1 MELSERKKQI
11 LKAVVEHYIE
21 SAEPVGSKLLAQELG
36 VSSATIRNE
45 LAELCELG
53 FLEQPHTSAGRA
65 PTPQGYRLY
74 VNELMERRTVSAQEA
89 ERIDETLRD
98 KLTNAGGAMANAGQL
113 VSSIVNYPAYSVKR
127 GNAALTVERFEL
139 LGVDERSFITVVM
152 TSDKNVRSQLQQTAL
167 PFDAQRL
174 GNLKHLLNTHFTGKS
189 RAEMSTR
196 LMSVSEQLAP
206 ELFLVVSKTVEYAA
220 QVLDEAGRRDVE
232 TTGASRILTMPE
244 YRDMDRAHELMTFL
258 VDNKEQL
265 PVPEGD
271 APLQVLIGP
280 ENVDAALRDTSVVVA
295 SYDIGEGMRGL
306 VGVVGPTRMDYA
318 TVTARLAYFAESLS
332 KMFGKGLPGKQEN
345 DNPEA

>member
-36 VSSATIRNE
+36 VSSATVRNE
-45 LAELCELG
+45 FAELCELG
-53 FLEQPHTSAGRA
+53 YLEQPHTSAGRA

-74 VNELMERRTVSAQEA
+74 VNELMERRAVSADEQA
-89 ERIDETLRD
+89 RIDETLRG
-98 KLTNAGGAMANAGQL
+98 KLARAGGAVANAGQL

-139 LGVDERSFITVVM
+139 LGVDGTSFITVVM
-152 TSDKNVRSQLQQTAL
+152 TDDKNVHSQLQTTAL

-174 GNLKHLLNTHFTGKS
+174 GDLKHLLNTHFALKS
-189 RAEMSTR
+189 RAEMSDT
-196 LMSVSEQLAP
+196 LMRVSEQLSP
-206 ELFLVVSKTVEYAA
+206 ELFLVASKAVEYAA
-220 QVLDEAGRRDVE
+220 QVLDEAARRDVE

-271 APLQVLIGP
+271 APVQVLIGP
-280 ENVDAALRDTSVVVA
+280 ENVDAALRDSSVVVA
-295 SYDIGEGMRGL
+295 SYDIGDGMRGL

-332 KMFGKGLPGKQEN
+332 RMFGKGLPGGAKQE
-345 DNPEA
+345 EQT

>member
-11 LKAVVEHYIE
+11 LKAVVEHYID

-36 VSSATIRNE
+36 VSSATVRNE
-45 LAELCELG
+45 FAELCEMG
-53 FLEQPHTSAGRA
+53 YLEQPHTSAGRA

-74 VNELMERRTVSAQEA
+74 VNELMERRGVSAQEA
-89 ERIDETLRD
+89 QSIDETLRGR
-98 KLTNAGGAMANAGQL
+98 LTDAAGAMTNAGQL

-127 GNAALTVERFEL
+127 GNDALTVERFEL
-139 LGVDERSFITVVM
+139 LGVDDKSFITVVM
-152 TSDKNVRSQLQQTAL
+152 TGDKNVRSQLQQTAL
-167 PFDAQRL
+167 PFDAARL
-174 GNLKHLLNTHFTGKS
+174 GDLKHLLNTHFTGKS
-189 RAEMSTR
+189 RAEMSAR
-196 LMSVSEQLAP
+196 LMSVGEQLAP
-206 ELFLVVSKTVEYAA
+206 ELFLVVSKAVEYAA
-220 QVLDEAGRRDVE
+220 QTLDEAARRAVE

-271 APLQVLIGP
+271 APVQVLIGP
-280 ENVDAALRDTSVVVA
+280 ENVDAALRDSSVVVA
-295 SYDIGEGMRGL
+295 SYDIGGGMRGL

-332 KMFGKGLPGKQEN
+332 KMFGKGLGDGTREEQT
-345 DNPEA
+345 

>member
-21 SAEPVGSKLLAQELG
+21 TAEPVGSKLLARELG
-36 VSSATIRNE
+36 VSSATVRNE
-45 LAELCELG
+45 FAELCELG
-53 FLEQPHTSAGRA
+53 YLEQPHTSAGRA
-65 PTPQGYRLY
+65 PTPRGYRLY
-74 VNELMERRTVSAQEA
+74 VNELMERRAVSAQEA
-89 ERIDETLRD
+89 EHIDETLRA
-98 KLTNAGGAMANAGQL
+98 KLTDAGGAMANAGQL

-127 GNAALTVERFEL
+127 GNTALTVERFEL
-139 LGVDERSFITVVM
+139 LGVDDKSFITVVM

-174 GNLKHLLNTHFTGKS
+174 ADLRHLLNTHFTGKG
-189 RAEMSTR
+189 RAEMGAR
-196 LMSVSEQLAP
+196 LLSVGEQLAP
-206 ELFLVVSKTVEYAA
+206 ELFLVLSKTVEYASL
-220 QVLDEAGRRDVE
+220 VLDEAGRRDVE

-265 PVPEGD
+265 PVPEGG
-271 APLQVLIGP
+271 APVQVLIGP
-280 ENVDAALRDTSVVVA
+280 ENIDEALRDTSVVIA
-295 SYDIGEGMRGL
+295 SYDIGGGMRGL

-332 KMFGKGLPGKQEN
+332 KMFGKGLPG
-345 DNPEA
+345 EAKEQQT